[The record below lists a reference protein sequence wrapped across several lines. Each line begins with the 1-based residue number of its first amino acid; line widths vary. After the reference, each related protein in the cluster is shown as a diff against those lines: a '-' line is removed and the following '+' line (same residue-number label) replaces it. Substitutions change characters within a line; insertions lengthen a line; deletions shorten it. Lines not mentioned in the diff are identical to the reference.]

1 MISKINSK
9 KNIIILIY
17 FKAKNTL
24 KTIIIIVSN
33 TLNELN

>member
-1 MISKINSK
+1 MISKINSE
-9 KNIIILIY
+9 KNIIILIHL
-17 FKAKNTL
+17 KTKNTL